1 MRKCAG
7 GKKPRSDHFG
17 DASPPSLSLRPRS
30 LLMTLNSEAKYS
42 SGGGRAPRGSSIRR
56 LPSLS
61 KSLLTR
67 RDVKRSNVSPP
78 PQKRKR
84 EKKKKNEDTSLFLLS
99 LSLSP
104 KKKTK
109 TKTKTRTKGRTKG
122 LFLLV
127 LSSFFLRC
135 VGRGKKG
142 RRGFSKGR
150 RNEEKACGSL
160 NVLFLSFFSSKVLVA
175 FFRGGE
181 AALKS
186 CSRTTTKSTQS
197 DFLSEPLFRLRW

>member
-17 DASPPSLSLRPRS
+17 DTSPPSLSLRPPRS

-56 LPSLS
+56 LLLS

-67 RDVKRSNVSPP
+67 RDVKRSNVSPSP

-127 LSSFFLRC
+127 LSSFFFLRC
-135 VGRGKKG
+135 ALGVEKR
-142 RRGFSKGR
+142 
-150 RNEEKACGSL
+150 EEE
-160 NVLFLSFFSSKVLVA
+160 V
-175 FFRGGE
+175 
-181 AALKS
+181 
-186 CSRTTTKSTQS
+186 
-197 DFLSEPLFRLRW
+197 